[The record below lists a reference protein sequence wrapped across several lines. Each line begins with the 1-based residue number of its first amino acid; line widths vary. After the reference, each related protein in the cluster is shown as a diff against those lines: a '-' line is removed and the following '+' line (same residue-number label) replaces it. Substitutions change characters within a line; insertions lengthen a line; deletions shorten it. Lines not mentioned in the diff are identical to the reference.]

1 MTDVFAPYRI
11 WTQAMAT
18 GLLLWEVQTVMTLR
32 LTGLAGW
39 HRLPAGEAFRM
50 VAEKPPAFAEAFAGW
65 QKAALAGKDFG
76 AQGAAF
82 ARPLSRK
89 ARANRTRLTRTRRTT
104 R

>member
-1 MTDVFAPYRI
+1 MTDFLAPYRL
-11 WTQAMAT
+11 WSQGMAT
-18 GLLLWEVQTVMTLR
+18 GLLIWEVQAVMALR

-50 VAEKPPAFAEAFAGW
+50 VAEKPPAFAEAWLGW
-65 QKAALAGKDFG
+65 QKAALAGADLG
-76 AQGAAF
+76 AQGEAF

-89 ARANRTRLTRTRRTT
+89 ARANRKRLTRQRR